1 MSSSLPYDVGAR
13 KSSSKPTEGSLKTL
27 KDRPPNTSHGSKAPG
42 GSSSGRKRATT
53 TVSATPGSLLDRRSK
68 TGNSQL
74 QAPISV
80 PKLPVGLDVQTS
92 SAPVQPITFLDQ
104 GDERRSAPIAI
115 PIRKPPQSSHPV
127 TPLTGRERSFFPHVL
142 KDQHTP
148 PKERSDKDFTPS
160 PDSQSQ
166 AASSQS
172 EQEQFA
178 PSPVNRRNMRT
189 DRSSPMCT
197 PSSPLSP
204 TMPHHTMPSFGQ
216 HKARTLSGNQHGS
229 RQSTPLAI
237 PSLPPYHPANY
248 ESRQSSP
255 RLPPSSS
262 SAHARQVSELQKN
275 MQRHQRALLINATR
289 AAATPTTGKPP
300 AHRPSSP
307 RLNPMSSPGPITPLM
322 LEGQTDY
329 FLGGPN
335 TSSASRSKAGDRREM
350 VDNLV
355 NVERERIRHPRRD
368 SSHSPAVSPA
378 A

>member
-1 MSSSLPYDVGAR
+1 MSSSLPYDVGAS
-13 KSSSKPTEGSLKTL
+13 KSSSKPTKGTL
-27 KDRPPNTSHGSKAPG
+27 NTLTDRQSNISHGSKA
-42 GSSSGRKRATT
+42 SEGRKRATT
-53 TVSATPGSLLDRRSK
+53 TISATPGSLLDRRSK

-74 QAPISV
+74 QAPLSV

-92 SAPVQPITFLDQ
+92 SAPAQPSTFL
-104 GDERRSAPIAI
+104 DERRSAPIAI
-115 PIRKPPQSSHPV
+115 PIRKAPQSSHPV

-142 KDQHTP
+142 KDKHTP
-148 PKERSDKDFTPS
+148 PREKSDKDFTPS

-178 PSPVNRRNMRT
+178 PSPINRRNMRT
-189 DRSSPMCT
+189 DRSSPMYT

-204 TMPHHTMPSFGQ
+204 TIPHHPTPSFGQ
-216 HKARTLSGNQHGS
+216 HKARTLSGSQHGS

-255 RLPPSSS
+255 RLPPSNNST
-262 SAHARQVSELQKN
+262 HARQVSELQKN

-289 AAATPTTGKPP
+289 AAATPTTSKPP

-307 RLNPMSSPGPITPLM
+307 RLNPMTSPGPITPLM

-329 FLGGPN
+329 FLGGPK
-335 TSSASRSKAGDRREM
+335 TSAASGSKAGDRREM
-350 VDNLV
+350 VDNLID
-355 NVERERIRHPRRD
+355 VERERIRHPRRE